1 MASLLSKVY
10 VKIKELPRKQAARLL
25 PLKRRELRAVLKLFY
40 QEGWVDFTL
49 ADLEFMYSMSPD
61 TCFKFAMDDGVMIGV
76 TFALLL
82 DNGVCYPNSSVIAEK
97 YRNQVKFH
105 GEVLKYADVL
115 KKIAKYEIMYAAHWL
130 VDLYKDGMGYR
141 PAGKIKRLL
150 LTRAA
155 TVTDESFVSL
165 DQGNLEQIAEFLQ
178 PVYNSERRSILG
190 HALELDFKTA
200 CVIRDGQVA
209 GFAMRRALPKYDQ
222 IGPVVSADPKLA
234 AALIAQLLGA
244 DNERPVI
251 IDGDIQ
257 RLPALLRQAG
267 IDFTESEVEM
277 TKMVRGDEAF
287 RENEDMIHAIY
298 SHYLS

>member
-10 VKIKELPRKQAARLL
+10 VKIKELPRKQSARLL
-25 PLKRRELRAVLKLFY
+25 PLKRRELRAVLRLFY
-40 QEGWVDFTL
+40 EEGWVDFTL

-61 TCFKFAMDDGVMIGV
+61 TCFKFVMDDGAMIGV
-76 TFALLL
+76 VFALLL

-97 YRNQVKFH
+97 YRTQVKFH
-105 GEVLKYADVL
+105 GEVLKYADLL
-115 KKIAKYEIMYAAHWL
+115 KTIAKYEIIYAAHWL

-141 PAGKIKRLL
+141 PAGKIRRLRL
-150 LTRAA
+150 SRAA
-155 TVTDESFVSL
+155 NLSDERFESL
-165 DQGNLEQIAEFLQ
+165 NQGNLEQIAAFLQ
-178 PVYNSERRSILG
+178 PVYNSERRSILR

-200 CVIRDGQVA
+200 CVMRDGQVA

-222 IGPVVSADPKLA
+222 IGPVVSADPALA

-251 IDGDIQ
+251 IDGDFQ
-257 RLPALLRQAG
+257 RLPALLGQAA
-267 IDFTESEVEM
+267 IEFSESEVEM
-277 TKMVRGDEAF
+277 TKMVRGDDAF
-287 RENEDMIHAIY
+287 RENDAMIHAIY